1 MSTHASPGS
10 TQKPDGFHRL
20 FHPESGLYVRLTCT
34 PAPRDHAPR
43 IVVRL
48 TPRNR
53 ATRFPSHAAA
63 VQCFGR
69 YIGAAPLE
77 IVRSDA

>member
-1 MSTHASPGS
+1 LHQSTTPQS
-10 TQKPDGFHRL
+10 FYRL
-20 FHPESGLYVRLTCT
+20 QHPETQLYVRLTCV
-34 PAPRDHAPR
+34 PAPRDQAPR
-43 IVVRL
+43 ITVRL
-48 TPRNR
+48 TRRDR

-63 VQCFGR
+63 VQCFAR